1 MTAKLS
7 LFDLI
12 KAAEYIDQIES
23 AGPMDDTPSSGSN
36 SSVSSPNSSISSAIS
51 PNSSSSNSTN
61 VSHLYCNEDVHFENG
76 STNNNGRYIK
86 LSSNGNN
93 EKSGGSFIL
102 NGEFLA
108 FVFILLCVFCGDFG
122 DLELVELIVKYYF
135 QFT

>member
-12 KAAEYIDQIES
+12 KAAEYIETVNQV
-23 AGPMDDTPSSGSN
+23 DDTPSSGTN

-76 STNNNGRYIK
+76 CTTNNNSRYIK
-86 LSSNGNN
+86 LSSNN
-93 EKSGGSFIL
+93 EKTGGSFLL
-102 NGEFLA
+102 NGEF
-108 FVFILLCVFCGDFG
+108 FPFYFSMLL
-122 DLELVELIVKYYF
+122 
-135 QFT
+135 